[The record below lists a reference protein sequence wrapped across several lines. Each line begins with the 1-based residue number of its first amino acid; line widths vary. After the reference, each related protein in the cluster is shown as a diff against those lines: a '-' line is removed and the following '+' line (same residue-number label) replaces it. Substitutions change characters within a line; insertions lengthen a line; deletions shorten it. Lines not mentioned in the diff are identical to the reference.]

1 MNRIAVNGWLADLK
15 DPSSYTRRSRSTCG
29 ERYPRRS
36 QETSCRYRQGFSA
49 RHRFAH
55 AVTSRRLHSR
65 LWLSD
70 RDIHRL
76 SRTWGMPLAGPA
88 TRIRPPKVRGRAEQ
102 MVRKRSKWVIGT
114 SIIAAS
120 LALSGV
126 AVATGPTGSVVS
138 EVIGAGSTDEAFKL
152 RATADTNT
160 VVASFTFGPNSS
172 TGWHTHPGR
181 TLVTVKSGTF
191 TVYHAEDC
199 DPLVYEQGDAFV
211 ELPSTVHVG
220 RNETSQ
226 TVQLGVVFFRV
237 PTDGSPRIDQ
247 PQPEDCDVT

>member
-1 MNRIAVNGWLADLK
+1 
-15 DPSSYTRRSRSTCG
+15 
-29 ERYPRRS
+29 
-36 QETSCRYRQGFSA
+36 
-49 RHRFAH
+49 
-55 AVTSRRLHSR
+55 
-65 LWLSD
+65 
-70 RDIHRL
+70 
-76 SRTWGMPLAGPA
+76 
-88 TRIRPPKVRGRAEQ
+88 
-102 MVRKRSKWVIGT
+102 MVRKRSNWVIGT

-220 RNETSQ
+220 RNETTQ

-237 PTDGSPRIDQ
+237 PIDGSPRIDQ
-247 PQPEDCDVT
+247 PQPEDCDIT